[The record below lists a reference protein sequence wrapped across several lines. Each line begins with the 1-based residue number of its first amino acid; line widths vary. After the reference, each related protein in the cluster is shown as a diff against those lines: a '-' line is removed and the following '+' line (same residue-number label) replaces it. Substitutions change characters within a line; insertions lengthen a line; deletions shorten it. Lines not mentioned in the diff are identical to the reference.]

1 MPKRMAVKLTANF
14 QRNLDEVERF
24 LTDAATPTAFDL
36 LLSELLETVIPNLE
50 QFPEMGKPW
59 LDHST
64 RSIEA
69 MTASQ
74 SLKAKLASLT
84 SDSSALRVY
93 VLKHYVLL
101 YAVMG
106 PTIHLLAIRHH
117 RQLSFDFAQ
126 HWNNESNDRD

>member
-1 MPKRMAVKLTANF
+1 MPKRMVVKLTANF

-24 LTDAATPTAFDL
+24 LTDAATPMAFAL

-50 QFPEMGKPW
+50 QFPEIGKPW
-59 LDHST
+59 FSHSA
-64 RSIEA
+64 RSTEA
-69 MTASQ
+69 MTASR

-84 SDSSALRVY
+84 SDSSALRAY

-106 PTIHLLAIRHH
+106 STIHLLAIRHH

-126 HWNNESNDRD
+126 NWDVER

>member
-1 MPKRMAVKLTANF
+1 MPKRMVVKLTANF

-24 LTDAATPTAFDL
+24 LTDAATPMAFAL

-50 QFPEMGKPW
+50 QFPEIGKPW
-59 LDHST
+59 FSHSA

-69 MTASQ
+69 MTASL
-74 SLKAKLASLT
+74 SLKAKLASLA

-93 VLKHYVLL
+93 VLKHHVLL
-101 YAVMG
+101 YAVIG
-106 PTIHLLAIRHH
+106 PTIHLLAIRHQ

-126 HWNNESNDRD
+126 HWDPEA